1 VVPAV
6 KSPPPGRAAR
16 ARETRRRLLASARAL
31 FVAQGYAATTMEQI
45 AAQAGVAVQTV
56 YYGFGTKGRLLC
68 EVVEVTAAGEDA
80 PAPVAQRPW
89 AIAMRA
95 APSAQRV
102 LALGVE
108 HGTAIYER
116 VASLWPAVG
125 AAAAVDSAV
134 EQYWRG
140 VAAARRAGMG
150 RMVARVAE
158 LGQLRPGLDPAR
170 AVDVVAVLVGHDVFR
185 GLVLDAGWPA
195 PAYKAWLFTTLV
207 HQLLP
212 PGHPDPAALAG
223 LSFGD
228 LVAPAAVPQ
237 PGLSSGASDAGQ
249 PDPVR

>member
-1 VVPAV
+1 
-6 KSPPPGRAAR
+6 
-16 ARETRRRLLASARAL
+16 
-31 FVAQGYAATTMEQI
+31 M
-45 AAQAGVAVQTV
+45 
-56 YYGFGTKGRLLC
+56 
-68 EVVEVTAAGEDA
+68 
-80 PAPVAQRPW
+80 AQRPW
-89 AIAMRA
+89 AIEMRA

-125 AAAAVDSAV
+125 GGRRRPRRGAVLA
-134 EQYWRG
+134 QHRP
-140 VAAARRAGMG
+140 ARRTGMG
-150 RMVARVAE
+150 RMVASVAA
-158 LGQLRPGLDPAR
+158 LGQLRPGLDPER
-170 AVDVVAVLVGHDVFR
+170 AIDLVAVLVGHDVFR

-212 PGHPDPAALAG
+212 PGPTDPPALAG

-228 LVAPAAVPQ
+228 LVAPAAGPS
-237 PGLSSGASDAGQ
+237 PGRGSGPSDTGQ